1 MTLVRMFDA
10 AFPPATGYPGAEAVA
25 GYIGGRTPHI
35 WTRAEWARFVGL
47 YQLPIWTADFTQDP
61 ARSAD
66 AAADAAEALG
76 WIAHHADV
84 WRAIVVDGEDIID
97 EPWIRAFGRELQ
109 VRGFLC
115 WPYLSLSAL
124 AGDPAGFQVW
134 LADWD
139 GFAGLEGPQ
148 PEVLAH
154 QYRPN
159 VPWGGT
165 KVDLSVVAAA
175 VLPSFGIGA
184 RQ

>member
-1 MTLVRMFDA
+1 MTLLHMIDA
-10 AFPPATGYPGAEAVA
+10 AHPPASPYPGARCVA

-35 WTRAEWARFVGL
+35 WTRAEWARFSDH
-47 YQLPIWTADFTQDP
+47 YQLPIWTADFGQDP
-61 ARSAD
+61 ARSAG

-76 WIAHHADV
+76 WIAHHSPA
-84 WRAIVVDGEDIID
+84 WRAIVVDGEAVID

-124 AGDPAGFQVW
+124 AGDPAGFTVW

-139 GFAGLEGPQ
+139 GFPGLEAGPD
-148 PEVLAH
+148 VIAH
-154 QYRPN
+154 QYRPD

-165 KVDLSVVAAA
+165 QVDLSVVSSL
-175 VLPSFGIGA
+175 VLPSFGVGP